1 MWLLFLKISFVMPLI
16 DDGVEY
22 KSDNKSDGYHLVDGV
37 TGTIIAIKPTPLGR
51 KEKIPACQ
59 TTLQ

>member
-1 MWLLFLKISFVMPLI
+1 MPLI